1 MSSIQDRKNIVPY
14 IGRYDKNSK
23 YNSKNVRRYLRTKKE
38 IGYLSYNTLFND
50 ACEEGTVA
58 DLFLKLK
65 QIKNNDEEVGLLE
78 ESKKIS
84 ESIIYKIQELELK
97 I

>member
-1 MSSIQDRKNIVPY
+1 MQRRKNIVPY
-14 IGRYDKNSK
+14 VGRYDKFSK
-23 YNSKNVRRYLRTKKE
+23 YNVKNISRYLRTKE
-38 IGYLSYNTLFND
+38 ELGYLSYNTLLND

-65 QIKNNDEEVGLLE
+65 QIRSEDKNLDLLE
-78 ESKKIS
+78 ESKKIT